1 MNTRCLVKNV
11 MVWAQL
17 ASFCFFSVSLQA
29 TPSDW
34 PDWMGE
40 TVKLTAEEDW
50 TFEGNDD
57 ELHIA
62 PRKSTPTIWVIVS
75 RKAASYD
82 TALLTMLNVYQQE
95 FDSVSFNVVKL
106 PKTEAELEQV
116 LDVAEQRA
124 QLIYT
129 VGSKA
134 TVAVHKQYQGG
145 KLPVV
150 SVNAKDPVLMG
161 LIDDYRGSGDNF
173 AFTSL
178 NLPANVT
185 LSFLLKYMPE
195 LSQIGVLYART
206 NKSAYLTQFL
216 PLQQE
221 AERRG
226 IRVLGFEVDE
236 SIAEQTLER
245 VMASEIST
253 LKSQDTQLE
262 NTLLWLTG
270 SSSLLARVDEINGLS
285 QNLPL
290 LTVVPEAVNGDEH
303 SALMSVG
310 ASFVNNAHQAALYGI
325 RILRDGEKAGDLPV
339 GVISPPDISI
349 SFRQAKRLEK
359 AVPLVLLEMA
369 SDVYSENGS
378 VVRSQGVSVERQ

>member
-1 MNTRCLVKNV
+1 MSKLQLLKASVLGMILV
-11 MVWAQL
+11 
-17 ASFCFFSVSLQA
+17 SFMSFSVSSYA

-62 PRKSTPTIWVIVS
+62 PRKSNPTIWVIVS

-106 PKTEAELEQV
+106 PKTEVELEQV
-116 LDVAEQRA
+116 LDAAEQRA

-161 LIDDYRGSGDNF
+161 LIDNYRGSGDNF

-185 LSFLLKYMPE
+185 LSFLLKYMPD

-236 SIAEQTLER
+236 SMEDQTLER
-245 VMASEIST
+245 VMASEISA
-253 LKSQDTQLE
+253 LKSQDPQLE

-285 QNLPL
+285 QSLPL

-310 ASFVNNAHQAALYGI
+310 VSFVNNAHQAALYGI
-325 RILRDGEKAGDLPV
+325 RILRDGEKAGGLPV

-378 VVRSQGVSVERQ
+378 VVRSQGMSVERQ

>member
-1 MNTRCLVKNV
+1 M
-11 MVWAQL
+11 
-17 ASFCFFSVSLQA
+17 SLRA
-29 TPSDW
+29 TPLDW
-34 PDWMGE
+34 PEWMGE
-40 TVKLTAEEDW
+40 TVKLAAKDDW
-50 TFEGNDD
+50 TFEGTNG
-57 ELHIA
+57 ELQIS
-62 PRKSTPTIWVIVS
+62 PRKSAPTVWVIVS

-82 TALLTMLNVYQQE
+82 TALLTMLNVYKQE
-95 FDSVSFNVVKL
+95 FDSISFNVVKL
-106 PKTEAELEQV
+106 PETVDELKQV
-116 LDVAEQRA
+116 LDSADQQA

-134 TVAVHKQYQGG
+134 TVAVHTLYQGG

-216 PLQQE
+216 PLQKE

-236 SIAEQTLER
+236 SNEEQMLER
-245 VMASEIST
+245 VMASEISA
-253 LKSQDTQLE
+253 LKSQDGNLDT
-262 NTLLWLTG
+262 TLLWLTG

-290 LTVVPEAVNGDEH
+290 LTVVPEAVNGEEH

-310 ASFVNNAHQAALYGI
+310 VSFVNNAHQAALYGI
-325 RILRDGEKAGDLPV
+325 RILRDGENAGGLPV

-378 VVRSQGVSVERQ
+378 VVRSQGMSVERQ

>member
-1 MNTRCLVKNV
+1 MILV
-11 MVWAQL
+11 
-17 ASFCFFSVSLQA
+17 SFMSFSVSSYA

-62 PRKSTPTIWVIVS
+62 PRKSNPTIWVIVS

-106 PKTEAELEQV
+106 PKTEVELEQV
-116 LDVAEQRA
+116 LDAAEQRA

-161 LIDDYRGSGDNF
+161 LIDNYRGSGDNF

-185 LSFLLKYMPE
+185 LSFLLKYMPD

-236 SIAEQTLER
+236 SMEDQTLER
-245 VMASEIST
+245 VMASEISA
-253 LKSQDTQLE
+253 LKSQDPQLE

-285 QNLPL
+285 QSLPL

-310 ASFVNNAHQAALYGI
+310 VSFVNNAHQAALYGI
-325 RILRDGEKAGDLPV
+325 RILRDGEKAGGLPV

-378 VVRSQGVSVERQ
+378 VVRSQGMSVERQ

>member
-1 MNTRCLVKNV
+1 MSKLHLLKVNV
-11 MVWAQL
+11 LGVIL
-17 ASFCFFSVSLQA
+17 VSLMSFSIPLHA

-40 TVKLTAEEDW
+40 TVKITAEEDW
-50 TFEGNDD
+50 TFEGNNH

-62 PRKSTPTIWVIVS
+62 PRKSNPTIWVIVS

-116 LDVAEQRA
+116 LDAAEQRA

-161 LIDDYRGSGDNF
+161 LIDNYRGSGDNF

-216 PLQQE
+216 PLKQE

-236 SIAEQTLER
+236 SMEDQTLER
-245 VMASEIST
+245 VMTSEIRA
-253 LKSQDTQLE
+253 LKSQDGNLDK
-262 NTLLWLTG
+262 TLLWLTG

-290 LTVVPEAVNGDEH
+290 LTVVPEAVNGNEH

-310 ASFVNNAHQAALYGI
+310 VSFVNNAHQAALYGI
-325 RILRDGEKAGDLPV
+325 RILRDGEKAGGLPV

-369 SDVYSENGS
+369 SDVYSESGN
-378 VVRSQGVSVERQ
+378 VVRSQGMSVESQ

>member
-1 MNTRCLVKNV
+1 M
-11 MVWAQL
+11 
-17 ASFCFFSVSLQA
+17 SLRA
-29 TPSDW
+29 TPLDW
-34 PDWMGE
+34 PEWMGE
-40 TVKLTAEEDW
+40 TVKLAAKDDW
-50 TFEGNDD
+50 TFEGTNG
-57 ELHIA
+57 ELQIS
-62 PRKSTPTIWVIVS
+62 PRKSAPTVWVIVS

-82 TALLTMLNVYQQE
+82 TALLTMLNVYKQE
-95 FDSVSFNVVKL
+95 FDSISFNVVKL
-106 PKTEAELEQV
+106 PETVDELKQV
-116 LDVAEQRA
+116 LDSADQQA

-134 TVAVHKQYQGG
+134 TVAVHKIYQGG

-161 LIDDYRGSGDNF
+161 LLDDYRGSGDNF

-195 LSQIGVLYART
+195 LSQIGVLYARS

-236 SIAEQTLER
+236 SIEDQTLER

-253 LKSQDTQLE
+253 LKSQDAHLE

-310 ASFVNNAHQAALYGI
+310 VSFVNNAHQAALYGI
-325 RILRDGEKAGDLPV
+325 RILRDGEKAGSLPV

-369 SDVYSENGS
+369 SDVYSENGG
-378 VVRSQGVSVERQ
+378 VVRSQGMSVERQ

>member
-1 MNTRCLVKNV
+1 MNKRRLLKMNV
-11 MVWAQL
+11 ICV
-17 ASFCFFSVSLQA
+17 SIVSLFLFSFSLSA
-29 TPSDW
+29 VSSDW
-34 PDWMGE
+34 PDWVGE
-40 TVKLTAEEDW
+40 TVKVKAEDDW
-50 TFEGNDD
+50 TFEGKND

-62 PRKSTPTIWVIVS
+62 PRKSNSTIWVIVS
-75 RKAASYD
+75 RKATSYD
-82 TALLTMLNVYQQE
+82 TALSTMLNVYQQE

-106 PKTEAELEQV
+106 PKTDAELDQLLEE
-116 LDVAEQRA
+116 AEQRA
-124 QLIYT
+124 QLLYT

-134 TVAVHKQYQGG
+134 TVAVHRQYQGK

-161 LIDDYRGSGDNF
+161 LIDEYQGSGDNF

-206 NKSAYLTQFL
+206 NQSAYITQFL

-236 SIAEQTLER
+236 SMEDQTLER
-245 VMASEIST
+245 VMASEISA
-253 LKSQDTQLE
+253 LQSQDTNLD
-262 NTLLWLTG
+262 NSLLWLTG
-270 SSSLLARVDEINGLS
+270 SSSLLARVEEINGLS

-310 ASFVNNAHQAALYGI
+310 VSFVNNAHQAALYGI

-378 VVRSQGVSVERQ
+378 VVRSQGMSVERQ